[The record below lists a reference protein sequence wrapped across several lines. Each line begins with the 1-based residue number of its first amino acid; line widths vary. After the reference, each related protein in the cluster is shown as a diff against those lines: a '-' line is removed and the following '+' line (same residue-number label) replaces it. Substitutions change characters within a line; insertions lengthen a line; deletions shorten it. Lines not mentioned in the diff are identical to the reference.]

1 MQTTGHRPR
10 ELNWYH
16 AGPMLFG
23 DWGTSRLYVLGL
35 AFAFNG
41 RAAFWFIAAMGVL
54 LVAVGWCYT
63 IICRLFPDGGGVY
76 SSARHRSQLL
86 AVIGALLL
94 CADYVVTASLSCL
107 DAFHYIGIKETRILN
122 VVGLDALLAAAMIL
136 IIGALNYF
144 GPRKTGTI
152 AMFIA
157 LATVVLT
164 LVIAVFCMPHLGSAQ
179 LAPPRGGWTKAW
191 IGFTE
196 IVLALSGVEAIAN
209 MTGIMVRPVEKTARK
224 SIVPV
229 MIEIVVLNLVLAA
242 AMDTLP
248 DSTLYQTTPAGAIVL
263 NAAGEPIPA
272 HTADMLKV
280 IAARYVGPAFAAA
293 SALVFAALL
302 LSAVNT
308 ALGDLVSIQYMLSRD
323 RELPRA
329 FSGLNRY
336 GMPLL
341 PLVLAGIVPAVV
353 LLLFPTVEALA
364 DLYAVGVVGAIAINM
379 GSTSTDPNLPMRPW
393 ERLLMFTLTIILA
406 AIEVTIVVNK
416 PHARDFALVILILG
430 LAGRMATLVLNKGVR
445 IEPRVRRSYV
455 LFSIFSIVVALGLAF
470 FMPGQWLGSLLSTA
484 LAVAVALASRRAQTY
499 RTALIEA
506 ERAGAPLPPRQLFP
520 GVYSP
525 KEHVMVATQGS
536 PRLIEFALKEAKSR
550 QAELQLLFVRHYAVV
565 PMGTQPIT
573 SYGEDEQ
580 ALKLFEEVRERAR
593 KEGIPL
599 RTLYCAAYEVP
610 EAILEMAVTHGA
622 DLLLLGTSRR
632 GTLWRAMKGDVI
644 QGVAEHLPE
653 NVGLLIHA

>member
-1 MQTTGHRPR
+1 MQVSGHRPR

-41 RAAFWFIAAMGVL
+41 RAAFWFVAAMGVL
-54 LVAVGWCYT
+54 LVAVGWSYT

-107 DAFHYIGIKETRILN
+107 DAFHYIGIKHIRVFGTL
-122 VVGLDALLAAAMIL
+122 GLDAILAAVTIVV
-136 IIGALNYF
+136 IGALNYF

-157 LATVVLT
+157 LATIVLT
-164 LVIAVFCMPHLGSAQ
+164 LVIAAFCIPHLGTAR
-179 LAPPRGGWTKAW
+179 LEPPTGGWTKAW
-191 IGFTE
+191 VGFTE

-209 MTGIMVRPVEKTARK
+209 MTGIMVRPVDKTARK
-224 SIVPV
+224 SIIPV
-229 MIEIVVLNLVLAA
+229 MLEIVVLNLILAA

-248 DSTLYQTTPAGAIVL
+248 DSILYTPNDQGVMV
-263 NAAGEPIPA
+263 PA
-272 HTADMLKV
+272 HTGDMLKV
-280 IAARYVGPAFAAA
+280 IATHYVGPAFAAG
-293 SALVFAALL
+293 SALIFACLL

-329 FSGLNRY
+329 FSGLNKF
-336 GMPLL
+336 GMPML
-341 PLVLAGIVPAVV
+341 PLILAAIVPAVV
-353 LLLFPTVEALA
+353 LLLFPTVESLA

-379 GSTSTDPNLPMRPW
+379 GSTSTDFNLPMRQW
-393 ERLLMFTLTIILA
+393 ERALMFSLTLILIAIELTIVI
-406 AIEVTIVVNK
+406 NK
-416 PHARDFALVILILG
+416 PHARDFALVILIIG
-430 LAGRMATLVLNKGVR
+430 LAGRMATLVLHKGVR
-445 IEPRVRRSYV
+445 IGPAVRRSYV
-455 LFSIFSIVVALGLAF
+455 WFAIAAIALSLGLAIF
-470 FMPGQWLGSLLSTA
+470 LREQWLGTLLSTA
-484 LAVAVALASRRAQTY
+484 LVVAVAAASRKAQTY
-499 RTALIEA
+499 RTALLEA
-506 ERAGAPLPPRQLFP
+506 EREGAPVAPKQLFP

-525 KEHVMVATQGS
+525 KERLMVATQGS
-536 PRLIEFALKEAKSR
+536 PRLLDFALNEAKNR
-550 QAELQLLFVRHYAVV
+550 QAELQVLFVRHYAVM
-565 PMGTQPIT
+565 PMGAQPIT
-573 SYGEDEQ
+573 SFGEDEHAQ
-580 ALKLFEEVRERAR
+580 KLFGEVRERAR

-599 RTLYCAAYEVP
+599 RVLYCAAYEVP
-610 EAILEMAVTHGA
+610 DAILEMAVTHGA

-653 NVGLLIHA
+653 SVGLLIHA